1 MSMLLSW
8 VNAVSGLVLFY
19 AISDISG
26 WKVFESP
33 HDKILPFI
41 LGIVLFSNAVYLAVG
56 KGELVRRS

>member
-8 VNAVSGLVLFY
+8 VNAVAGLVLFY
-19 AISDISG
+19 SISDISG
-26 WKVFESP
+26 WKIFESP

-41 LGIVLFSNAVYLAVG
+41 LGIVLFCNAVYLAVG